1 MQFKDLFKE
10 INKAKEDS
18 SYKNS
23 NIIARLDTLFNV
35 LNVRLKDERIRTSI
49 LDDICNNL
57 IKIVD
62 LSLSGRRNEAFNL
75 LYVTYF
81 KDDKYI
87 QIGYKRL

>member
-57 IKIVD
+57 IKIVN
-62 LSLSGRRNEAFNL
+62 LSVSFQ
-75 LYVTYF
+75 F
-81 KDDKYI
+81 
-87 QIGYKRL
+87 

>member
-62 LSLSGRRNEAFNL
+62 LSVSFQ
-75 LYVTYF
+75 F
-81 KDDKYI
+81 
-87 QIGYKRL
+87 